1 MVGSPG
7 GDAAVPPAA
16 SCASPVTSAV
26 STSLTPPL
34 TPPLPPP
41 LAPPP
46 TQPPSAST
54 AVPGGPLPPEPGAA
68 SAASAVSASAVP
80 ELSASGVPG
89 KGTVVSGAVVVPPA
103 YEDVPARTSA
113 ARRGT
118 AGSRTRT
125 DTGADDAEPEAE
137 SDAEPDAEPTGERAA
152 GDGGGAED
160 LVGSGHPGDVG
171 HPGDIGHSGRPGRSA
186 HPGQPGQPGQRG
198 YSEGSGRSGN
208 AGRSA
213 GSGTVAGEAAGEV
226 AGEAAGQGAA
236 APLPGGLPA
245 VRDLRGGPPPRVIG
259 YPAGDVLVVSGL
271 PGGGKST
278 LIRQTVAAP
287 ALRIDSQ
294 DSRERW
300 ERRLPAWLPYAV
312 YRPWVRL
319 AHYAGLRRALAS
331 GRAVVVH
338 DCGTQSWVRG
348 WLARDARS
356 RGRGLH
362 LLLLDVQPAEAL
374 AGQAARGRGVS
385 GFAFRRHLRCV
396 GRLRARAEDGRLPR
410 GFTSAVLLD
419 RAAARSLRALTFGG
433 RPGPHAARGA
443 VVPPPTRGE
452 AVRPVAADGAADGPG
467 EAAAGSRPG

>member
-26 STSLTPPL
+26 STSLAPPL

-46 TQPPSAST
+46 CASA
-54 AVPGGPLPPEPGAA
+54 AP
-68 SAASAVSASAVP
+68 AASAVSASAVP

-125 DTGADDAEPEAE
+125 DTGADDTEPDTER
-137 SDAEPDAEPTGERAA
+137 DAEPDAEPTGERAA
-152 GDGGGAED
+152 GDGAGGAED
-160 LVGSGHPGDVG
+160 LVGSGDPGEAG
-171 HPGDIGHSGRPGRSA
+171 HPGDIGHSGRSGRSAHPA
-186 HPGQPGQPGQRG
+186 HPGQPGQPG

-213 GSGTVAGEAAGEV
+213 GSGTV

-362 LLLLDVQPAEAL
+362 LLLLDVEPAEAL

-385 GFAFRRHLRCV
+385 GFAFRRHLRSV